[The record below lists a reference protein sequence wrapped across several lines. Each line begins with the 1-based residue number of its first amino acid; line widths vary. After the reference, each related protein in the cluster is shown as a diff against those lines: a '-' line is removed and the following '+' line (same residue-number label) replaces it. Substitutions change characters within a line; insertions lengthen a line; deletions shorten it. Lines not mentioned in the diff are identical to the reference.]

1 MTDVPMPVRVAL
13 LPLGWKPFFQQ
24 QLDAEDLA
32 AGGPGSLWPM
42 RITEVQRTQ
51 IRADDGEQ
59 VHPVAYP
66 HAERWSESLTVGDWI
81 LARREREQYYLTRVL
96 TRENGIVRMAAGSA
110 VAEQWLAANL
120 DAVFVVLAC
129 DETFSLARLE
139 RYLGVVLQTGIEAV
153 LVLTKA
159 DLHPD
164 PAALLASLPP
174 AHSATAID
182 ARNAALDPLLARHL
196 SAGRTVALLGTSGVG
211 KSTLV
216 NAFQGA
222 QVQVT
227 QAVRGTDSRGRHTT
241 TSRQL
246 LRLPGGGAIIDTPGI
261 RELAMPEAE
270 AGLEEQFDDILALAS
285 RCRFADCAH
294 GAEPG
299 CALAAAAATGEIDAR
314 RLANFRKLQRE
325 QAFHAR
331 ELKAHHELKA
341 ERKDWGR
348 RIKGSVQAK
357 QFKRSLGTRRDDE

>member
-1 MTDVPMPVRVAL
+1 MTERPTIDRAAL
-13 LPLGWKPFFQQ
+13 EPLGWKQFFEQ
-24 QLDAEDLA
+24 QLTAADAGTLV
-32 AGGPGSLWPM
+32 PM
-42 RITEVQRTQ
+42 RITEVQRTR
-51 IRADDGEQ
+51 IRADDGVGVQ
-59 VHPVAYP
+59 AVAYP
-66 HAERWSESLTVGDWI
+66 HAERWSETLTVGDWI
-81 LARREREQYYLTRVL
+81 LTRREREQFYLARVL
-96 TRENGIVRMAAGSA
+96 ARENGIVRMAAGSA

-182 ARNAALDPLLARHL
+182 ARSAAHDPLLARHL
-196 SAGRTVALLGTSGVG
+196 AAGRTVALLGTSGVG

-222 QVQVT
+222 TVQVT
-227 QAVRGTDSRGRHTT
+227 QAVRDTDSRGRHTT

-246 LRLPGGGAIIDTPGI
+246 VRLPGGGAIIDTPGI

-270 AGLEEQFDDILALAS
+270 AGIEEEFDDVLALATQ
-285 RCRFADCAH
+285 CRFADCRH
-294 GAEPG
+294 NAEPG
-299 CALAAAAATGEIDAR
+299 CAIVAAASRGEIEPR
-314 RLANFRKLQRE
+314 RLANFRKLMRE
-325 QAFHAR
+325 QKFHAR
-331 ELKAHHELKA
+331 ELKAHHEQVA
-341 ERKDWGR
+341 ERRNWGK

-357 QFKRSLGTRRDDE
+357 QFKRNLGTQRDAD